1 MSEITSTRTV
11 LIREG
16 TPLPTELSIES
27 DAFVPGWRLVKTD
40 RQALTREIERA
51 NWNFFYLAGQIR
63 TIVFGR
69 GGVGSL
75 RRAIKRIA
83 AKQESQCFRFN
94 SLEITKITS
103 IWFLGIPLTS
113 VTAHS
118 RHIQL
123 GSGLITAKDLSRGSL
138 KGIPSARAGQQGQ
151 VVAKP
156 YAAVI
161 SSSEK
166 FLGGVQ

>member
-1 MSEITSTRTV
+1 MSEITSAKTV

-27 DAFVPGWRLVKTD
+27 DAFVPGWRLFKID

-103 IWFLGIPLTS
+103 KWFLGIPFTS

-123 GSGLITAKDLSRGSL
+123 GIGLIAAKDLSGGSL
-138 KGIPSARAGQQGQ
+138 TAIPSARVGQQAE

-156 YAAVI
+156 YAALI
-161 SSSEK
+161 SRS
-166 FLGGVQ
+166 